1 MLKDYKDEYI
11 LNIIENQHYTTRTI
25 LSSLLA
31 VQDEIGYLPKN
42 SLNVIAEFM
51 KVSTNDVWGVASFY
65 LNFRFDPPG
74 KYNLEICWGPSCHI
88 GGASDLQ
95 QTALKKLDLENQG
108 DTQDGKFSL
117 KFNTCLGACPQAPLI
132 SVNHKLYGKMNTKK
146 LSKIMDELN

>member
-132 SVNHKLYGKMNTKK
+132 SVNHKLYGKMITKK